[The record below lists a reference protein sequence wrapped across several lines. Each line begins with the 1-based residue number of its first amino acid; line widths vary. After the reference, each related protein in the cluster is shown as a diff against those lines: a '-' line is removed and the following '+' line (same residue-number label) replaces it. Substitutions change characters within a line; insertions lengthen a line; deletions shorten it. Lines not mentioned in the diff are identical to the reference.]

1 MARQRFPIRIDAWFR
16 PVMAMAFL
24 RPSRCYVELGDQALE
39 VRMDWAFRA
48 ELLRDDVR
56 GAAPE
61 PTAPLAWGVHGFAG
75 RWLVNGSMQ
84 GLVAFSLREGV
95 RARVLG
101 VRVKLRR
108 LVVSVE
114 DPRALLAALSA
125 PA

>member
-1 MARQRFPIRIDAWFR
+1 
-16 PVMAMAFL
+16 
-24 RPSRCYVELGDQALE
+24 
-39 VRMDWAFRA
+39 MDWAFRA

-95 RARVLG
+95 RARVLHAHHQPPQ
-101 VRVKLRR
+101 LHPHA
-108 LVVSVE
+108 E
-114 DPRALLAALSA
+114 HPRALLAALSA